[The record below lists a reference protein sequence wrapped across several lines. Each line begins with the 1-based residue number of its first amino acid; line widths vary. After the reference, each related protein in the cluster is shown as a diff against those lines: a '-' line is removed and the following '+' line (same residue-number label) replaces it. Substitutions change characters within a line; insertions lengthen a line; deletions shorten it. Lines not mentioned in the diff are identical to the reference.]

1 MLLNSCA
8 AHALPPPLVELTL
21 EATLQWP
28 TAEALQELQGTGLL
42 EIWLQRRIEEQLM
55 RIAPLEEL
63 LHHWYGSAATSLFLK
78 RRADLDRVVFSILRL
93 RDAELA
99 QELYFRLQAGE
110 ADFPQ
115 LAHLSEGQESQLGG
129 RLGPITVGQ
138 LPPLLAERLRRANPA
153 ELIPPLELEDGQVLV
168 LRLDLLMP
176 ASQSASLQQQLEREL
191 HEQWIGQEQDR
202 LLALQPEPGA
212 HLLLELPGPP
222 P

>member
-21 EATLQWP
+21 EAAIRWP
-28 TAEALQELQGTGLL
+28 TAEALQELQGSGLL
-42 EIWLQRRIEEQLM
+42 ELWLQRRIEQQLS
-55 RIAPLEEL
+55 RLAPLPEL
-63 LHHWYGSAATSLFLK
+63 RHHWFGSAATSLFLK
-78 RRADLDRVVFSILRL
+78 RRSDLDRVVFSILRL

-115 LAHLSEGQESQLGG
+115 LAHLSEGQEGQLGG
-129 RLGPITVGQ
+129 RLGPINLGQ
-138 LPPLLAERLRRANPA
+138 LTPLLAQRLRRASPGQ
-153 ELIPPLELEDGQVLV
+153 LLPPLELEDGQLLV

-176 ASQSASLQQQLEREL
+176 ASQDQHLQDQLEQEL
-191 HEQWIGQEQDR
+191 FQQWLNQEQER
-202 LLALQPEPGA
+202 LLELEPEPGCSLA
-212 HLLLELPGPP
+212 LDLPGPP

>member
-1 MLLNSCA
+1 MLFNSCA
-8 AHALPPPLVELTL
+8 AQALPPPLVELTL
-21 EATLQWP
+21 EATLQLP
-28 TAEALQELQGTGLL
+28 TAEALQELQGSGLL
-42 EIWLQRRIEEQLM
+42 ELWLQRRIEQQLV
-55 RIAPLEEL
+55 RIAPLDEL
-63 LHHWYGSAATSLFLK
+63 LHHWFGSAATSLFLK

-129 RLGPITVGQ
+129 RLGPIGLGQ
-138 LPPLLAERLRRANPA
+138 LPPLLSERLRRANPA
-153 ELIPPLELEDGQVLV
+153 ELIPPLELEDSQVLV

-176 ASQSASLQQQLEREL
+176 ASQSAALQQQLEQEL
-191 HEQWIGQEQDR
+191 YAQWLSQEQQR
-202 LLALQPEPGA
+202 LLALEAAPGSR
-212 HLLLELPGPP
+212 LPLDLPGPP

>member
-1 MLLNSCA
+1 MLFNSCA

-21 EATLQWP
+21 EAAIRWP
-28 TAEALQELQGTGLL
+28 TAEALQELQGSGLL
-42 EIWLQRRIEEQLM
+42 ELWLQRRIEQQLS
-55 RIAPLEEL
+55 RLAPLPEL
-63 LHHWYGSAATSLFLK
+63 RHHWFGSAATSLFLK

-129 RLGPITVGQ
+129 RLGPINLGQ
-138 LPPLLAERLRRANPA
+138 LTPLLAERLRRSSPGQ
-153 ELIPPLELEDGQVLV
+153 LLPPLELEDGQVLV

-176 ASQSASLQQQLEREL
+176 ASQDQRLQDQLEQEL
-191 HEQWIGQEQDR
+191 FENWLSQEQER
-202 LLALQPEPGA
+202 LLQLEPDPDCTLALD
-212 HLLLELPGPP
+212 LPGPVP
-222 P
+222 